1 VRQPDRRRSRT
12 REDEHLRQR
21 KETHISITAQVLVEM
36 DGKVVEKYRLDKSM
50 LTIGRFPT
58 SDIQVPSQRVSRF
71 HALIHWEDER
81 WVIEDAESLNGLNY
95 RGQRIDKIALLN
107 GDRVFI
113 DSSIVLRYEELP

>member
-1 VRQPDRRRSRT
+1 
-12 REDEHLRQR
+12 
-21 KETHISITAQVLVEM
+21 M

-58 SDIQVPSQRVSRF
+58 SDIQVPSPRVSRF

-113 DSSIVLRYEELP
+113 DSSIVLRYEELS